1 MPDEKPKVSWMRQT
15 SVRDSSQLQAIYAPI
30 NAHHVVIAPA
40 GYGKTYVM
48 AKRIAYLI
56 TAGYVRPPY
65 RVLGLTFTNSAAATM
80 QRRVAREVDQQFH
93 ECIDIMNFHSFC
105 YQALVAYGTEI
116 GIQPDFIVVGEQ
128 KTDNGPGL
136 TYDDL
141 LLGGKALLEISRI
154 LALYRAVYRYIVVDE
169 FQDTNPC
176 QFGILRLLVKG
187 LAPQNDDRPVM
198 IFADKE
204 QAIYEFRDARPENV
218 DHALSEFGCRE
229 TIRLTQNHRVKNN
242 DIDALGRLLRT
253 DDFGIEILP
262 QRKYPLSLS
271 RNVAEEAPRV
281 AELIQGLQQRGIS
294 LHEICVIAA
303 TGYRLNSIIEQLDT
317 SPKVPYVFIPSFQT
331 KEIEDKHPTLVEK
344 LTEIA
349 QKGSNTC
356 RSLLDVIPK
365 TDGEGKT
372 DPVLNLMRVMAQQYD
387 SRYRNLPLK
396 RRAAIFRNHLYLEID
411 WGTLIR
417 ERCTDRVFIST
428 IHGVKGLEFEHVV
441 LVGMEDR
448 GIPHW
453 KICRE
458 CRNGNSVES
467 LLKEPARQLHVA
479 VTRSISEVY
488 FFSVQQQTSQYGGV
502 FDRQTTCL
510 LSPIQSYLGLGVD
523 VSVPVL
529 CQACSVS

>member
-1 MPDEKPKVSWMRQT
+1 MYQTPMR
-15 SVRDSSQLQAIYAPI
+15 DPSQLQAIYAPVD
-30 NAHHVVIAPA
+30 AHYVVIAPA

-80 QRRVAREVDQQFH
+80 QRRVAHEVDQQFH

-141 LLGGKALLEISRI
+141 LLRGKALLELSHI

-176 QFGILRLLVKG
+176 QFEILRLLVKG

-204 QAIYEFRDARPENV
+204 QAIYEFRDAHPENV

-229 TIRLTQNHRVKNN
+229 TIRLTQNHRVKSN

-253 DDFGIEILP
+253 DDFGTEISP
-262 QRKYPLSLS
+262 QRKYPLVLS
-271 RNVAEEAPRV
+271 RDVAEEAPRV
-281 AELIQGLQQRGIS
+281 VELIQGLQQGGIS
-294 LHEICVIAA
+294 LHEICVLAA
-303 TGYRLNSIIEQLDT
+303 AGFRLNSIVEQLEV

-331 KEIEDKHPTLVEK
+331 KEVEAKHQLFLEK
-344 LTEIA
+344 LTEIG
-349 QKGSNTC
+349 KNGSDTF
-356 RSLLDVIPK
+356 RSLLDIVPK
-365 TDGEGKT
+365 PDGEGKS
-372 DPVLNLMRVMAQQYD
+372 DPVLNLLHVMAHQYD
-387 SRYRNLPLK
+387 VRYRNLPLK
-396 RRAAIFRNHLYLEID
+396 RRAAIFRNHLYLEIN
-411 WGTLIR
+411 WGALIR
-417 ERCTDRVFIST
+417 ERCVDRVFVST
-428 IHGVKGLEFEHVV
+428 IHGVKGLEFEHVI
-441 LVGMEDR
+441 LVGVEDGSMPNWR
-448 GIPHW
+448 
-453 KICRE
+453 ICKN
-458 CRNGNSVES
+458 CRNNSLAES
-467 LLKEPARQLHVA
+467 DLSEPARQLHVA
-479 VTRSISEVY
+479 VTRSTLEVY
-488 FFSVQQQTSQYGGV
+488 FFRVQQQTNQYGT
-502 FDRQTTCL
+502 FDKQTTCL
-510 LSPIQSYLGLGVD
+510 LAPIQSYLSLAENM
-523 VSVPVL
+523 SAPAP
-529 CQACSVS
+529 CQAHSTSLWN